1 MEVKN
6 PAENALL
13 TTYTPHTCLGN
24 LVSVINGLVNLKKK
38 KKINLTHTSFF
49 FFVRCYFTCHCIL
62 IINFNYF
69 P

>member
-38 KKINLTHTSFF
+38 KKKST
-49 FFVRCYFTCHCIL
+49 
-62 IINFNYF
+62 
-69 P
+69 